1 MSSSRL
7 VYSTDQGR
15 LCPDCQQAINLCRC
29 HQLNNAILGDGR
41 VRIQKERQ
49 GRAGKPVLV
58 VAGLPLTESQLK
70 LLTTELK
77 KKLGCGGAYKDGKI
91 ELQGEKPDNLK
102 TLLEQKGFQVKL
114 VGG

>member
-15 LCPDCQQAINLCRC
+15 LCPNCQQAIDLCCC
-29 HQLNNAILGDGR
+29 HQANTAILGDGR

-58 VAGLPLTESQLK
+58 VTGLPLTESQLK
-70 LLTTELK
+70 QLTSELK
-77 KKLGCGGAYKDGKI
+77 KKLGCGGAYKEGKI
-91 ELQGEKPDNLK
+91 ELQGEKPDSLK
-102 TLLEQKGFQVKL
+102 ILLEQKGFQVKL
-114 VGG
+114 AGG